1 MFSQVV
7 IDKVL
12 AHRGLTTLDVLIVVL
27 GHRIGARGAEGMPME
42 RVVAAAR
49 TAGAHDFIA
58 EMAQGYDTAG
68 CELGDRQGCRALC
81 RRGPSRMVSRCPA
94 V

>member
-1 MFSQVV
+1 MFFQVV

-27 GHRIGARGAEGMPME
+27 GHRIGVRGAEGMPME

-49 TAGAHDFIA
+49 TV
-58 EMAQGYDTAG
+58 TV
-68 CELGDRQGCRALC
+68 R
-81 RRGPSRMVSRCPA
+81 SVSLVPG
-94 V
+94 VPG